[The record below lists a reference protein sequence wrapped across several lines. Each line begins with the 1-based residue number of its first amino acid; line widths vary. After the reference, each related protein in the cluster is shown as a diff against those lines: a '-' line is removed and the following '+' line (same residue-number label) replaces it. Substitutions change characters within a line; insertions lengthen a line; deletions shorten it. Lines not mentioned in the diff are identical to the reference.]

1 MREMTNYGVF
11 LEPEVVQEFLES
23 IQLMNDMYDDK
34 SLSDY
39 FEADDIAINV
49 ARRLGELIE
58 SNIRSAT
65 NAVYGSE

>member
-1 MREMTNYGVF
+1 MTNYGVF

-58 SNIRSAT
+58 SNIRPVT

>member
-49 ARRLGELIE
+49 ARRLEK
-58 SNIRSAT
+58 
-65 NAVYGSE
+65 